1 MTSTRITG
9 GILVLLLISILSFE
23 AAGMGISS
31 YLSVGTTNTGTVNYL
46 SMILEAVAIGV
57 IAIVLMVTLF
67 SLFSNASS
75 STKAKRI
82 AEDVTNDLQE
92 KHNVANQSVMKIHEH
107 EKSVYSL
114 VGKLHQRFEVLDKL
128 QASAE
133 EREAS
138 LEHTTEKLQSHERDL
153 QRATESIGNRL
164 TQVQSYWDDQLEETV
179 DTVQRIRSS
188 LGASLN
194 RVDNSMER
202 LKEQEIMSQQFTKK
216 LLKNYEEQSAAQKEN
231 NLISTHVRESL
242 EATLGE
248 SNQLLEHLQK
258 YHRDAE
264 DTFKN
269 FSTTMQD
276 YETQTYEQFEDIF
289 SSTDSARKEL
299 QAGLEDSKQAIE
311 NIKSR
316 DKDAQALTDRVSAQL
331 DSLETDRVEIMT
343 KTLKDTN
350 EMCNELKQGMNDT
363 QDVLYG
369 LKALNTVDDDSHQF
383 AEEISTTDDEADTSN
398 NVEELD
404 ITPKHKQYDD
414 IEEENKLISFF
425 SRR

>member
-1 MTSTRITG
+1 
-9 GILVLLLISILSFE
+9 
-23 AAGMGISS
+23 
-31 YLSVGTTNTGTVNYL
+31 
-46 SMILEAVAIGV
+46 
-57 IAIVLMVTLF
+57 
-67 SLFSNASS
+67 
-75 STKAKRI
+75 
-82 AEDVTNDLQE
+82 
-92 KHNVANQSVMKIHEH
+92 
-107 EKSVYSL
+107 
-114 VGKLHQRFEVLDKL
+114 
-128 QASAE
+128 
-133 EREAS
+133 
-138 LEHTTEKLQSHERDL
+138 L

-248 SNQLLEHLQK
+248 SNQLLKHLQK

>member
-23 AAGMGISS
+23 VAGMGISS
-31 YLSVGTTNTGTVNYL
+31 YLSVGGANTGTAGYL
-46 SMILEAVAIGV
+46 AMILEAVAIGV
-57 IAIVLMVTLF
+57 IAVVLMITLF
-67 SLFSNASS
+67 SLFSNVSS
-75 STKAKRI
+75 SAKAKRL
-82 AEDVTNDLQE
+82 AD
-92 KHNVANQSVMKIHEH
+92 NVANDLREKHKTANQAMLKIHEH
-107 EKSVYSL
+107 EKAAHGL
-114 VGKLHQRFEVLDKL
+114 IRKLQQRFEVLDKI
-128 QASAE
+128 QSSAE
-133 EREAS
+133 EREE
-138 LEHTTEKLQSHERDL
+138 LLGKTTEKLQSHERDL
-153 QRATESIGNRL
+153 QRATDSIGTRL
-164 TQVQSYWDDQLEETV
+164 NQVQSYWDEQLEETV

-216 LLKNYEEQSAAQKEN
+216 LVKNYEEQAVAQKEN

-248 SNQLLEHLQK
+248 SNQLLQHLKK
-258 YHRDAE
+258 YHKDAE

-289 SSTDSARKEL
+289 ASTDIARKEL
-299 QAGLEDSKQAIE
+299 QAGLEESKQVVE
-311 NIKSR
+311 TIKSR
-316 DKDAQALTDRVSAQL
+316 DKNAQELTEKVATQL
-331 DSLETDRVEIMT
+331 DTLETDRIEIMT
-343 KTLKDTN
+343 KTLKDTSD
-350 EMCNELKQGMNDT
+350 MCNDLKKGMHDT

-369 LKALNTVDDDSHQF
+369 LKSLNPVDELDANIAEINTADDSTET
-383 AEEISTTDDEADTSN
+383 AS

-404 ITPKHKQYDD
+404 ITPKQKQYDD